1 MRNTGRHAAT
11 RVLRSIASP
20 IALLVAALIAGC
32 QQAPITGRNQLILL
46 PAGQEVALG
55 AEAYQ
60 KILSESRIS
69 RDPKLNRRV
78 RTVGQRIAAAADDPG
93 FDWEFVVIED
103 ETPNAFALPGGKV
116 AVHTGLFRVAR
127 GDAQL
132 AAVMAHEVAHAIARH
147 GGERI
152 SHQIVIQTGIQ
163 VAASASETAAQY
175 ADLLAQTA
183 TLGIILPYNRTQES
197 EADHIG
203 LLYMAEAGYDPRQAI
218 ELWRNFSAA
227 GGERPP
233 EFLSTHP
240 SPGTRI
246 ARLNQLMPKALAVF
260 EVNKGRYQ

>member
-103 ETPNAFALPGGKV
+103 ETPNAM
-116 AVHTGLFRVAR
+116 RR
-127 GDAQL
+127 
-132 AAVMAHEVAHAIARH
+132 R
-147 GGERI
+147 
-152 SHQIVIQTGIQ
+152 
-163 VAASASETAAQY
+163 
-175 ADLLAQTA
+175 
-183 TLGIILPYNRTQES
+183 NRPT
-197 EADHIG
+197 
-203 LLYMAEAGYDPRQAI
+203 
-218 ELWRNFSAA
+218 
-227 GGERPP
+227 
-233 EFLSTHP
+233 
-240 SPGTRI
+240 
-246 ARLNQLMPKALAVF
+246 ARLH
-260 EVNKGRYQ
+260 